1 MRALKGLNSPQ
12 FIQAIIAK
20 KKKKNLKRYK
30 SFIMIELVL
39 LSAKTTWKLFN
50 NGTLGP
56 IWKSAQDRK

>member
-39 LSAKTTWKLFN
+39 LSAKTT
-50 NGTLGP
+50 
-56 IWKSAQDRK
+56 